1 MILTSFNTYMENQS
15 ADIRK
20 NINMRLM
27 PTCWLIS
34 LMLKK
39 KNKKRS
45 EEKKNTLEDMLYK
58 PWFIKWE

>member
-45 EEKKNTLEDMLYK
+45 EEKKHFRGYAV
-58 PWFIKWE
+58 